1 MFHSFPK
8 RGLNSYKR
16 GRYIRGQAP
25 LAIHTNHSLIAL
37 IICPHAHTCAC
48 ACACVD
54 IRNYSHKQLDLYT
67 FTHTHQPCTLSPSL
81 HSSLR
86 TSHTITHTVTS
97 MEQFNMA
104 FRAQQPTL
112 RGKMEAV
119 RDLLEP
125 QPQIGGRPNARPK
138 EGNGLGKA

>member
-1 MFHSFPK
+1 MCTCTHVHVFTQLHIYSHLHSHSF
-8 RGLNSYKR
+8 
-16 GRYIRGQAP
+16 
-25 LAIHTNHSLIAL
+25 
-37 IICPHAHTCAC
+37 
-48 ACACVD
+48 
-54 IRNYSHKQLDLYT
+54 LYT
-67 FTHTHQPCTLSPSL
+67 LQINSTTLQSFAL
-81 HSSLR
+81 TLTNLR